1 MLTPEITV
9 NMLIC
14 KEGASCC
21 PLIHNITLHC
31 TRKENSSHVRK
42 PRTVL
47 DSGFHNVDTGFRY
60 LSVELGLWIPIVG
73 GIPDSLSCI
82 PDSKSQDFGS
92 HKQNFPGFRNPEKT
106 IFGMAMIEVRDEGF
120 WWKRCGNAGSEPLS
134 LPDPIYRLLARTRD
148 LYIASSQLLSKYC
161 EWTDQF
167 FHRARFRKQKFRAD
181 QPCLWKVSAQCKL
194 HILLHTFTPWYLQ
207 LL

>member
-1 MLTPEITV
+1 
-9 NMLIC
+9 MLIC

-82 PDSKSQDFGS
+82 PDSKYQDFGS

-134 LPDPIYRLLARTRD
+134 LPDPIYWLLARTRD

-161 EWTDQF
+161 EWTAQF
-167 FHRARFRKQKFRAD
+167 SPREIQKTKISSWPAMSMKGKRSMCRLSHLFI
-181 QPCLWKVSAQCKL
+181 VSNPTTITTYCG
-194 HILLHTFTPWYLQ
+194 
-207 LL
+207 